1 MAQVRIELN
10 SSGVQELLHEVGET
24 VCAEIA
30 QSIAA
35 SCGSGYESDTYNAG
49 SRTVASA
56 YAATDEAGKDNLENN
71 TLLGALG
78 NGSH

>member
-10 SSGVQELLHEVGET
+10 SSGVQELLHEAGET

-30 QSIAA
+30 QSIASA
-35 SCGSGYESDTYNAG
+35 CGAGYESDTYNAG